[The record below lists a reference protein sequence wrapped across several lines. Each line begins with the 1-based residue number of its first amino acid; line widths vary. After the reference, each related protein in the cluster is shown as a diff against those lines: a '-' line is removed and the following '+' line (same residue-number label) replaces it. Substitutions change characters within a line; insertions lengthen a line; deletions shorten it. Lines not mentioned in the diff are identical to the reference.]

1 VAFEPK
7 SLSTSC
13 QCCKVALF
21 SERLT
26 RLKLSAYARK
36 VKTERT
42 IDNQIQLQER
52 RLRLLSDIETSNRNA
67 DLFLDTADNLHD
79 TEENIGVTGIP
90 DEFLSDTETTDDD
103 DIDLSSRVQPED
115 IVLTLPS
122 SLGPDWC
129 AEESNR
135 NIVQQEIGLRQG
147 QANDALHHVRI
158 GLAEKSFT
166 FRTQI
171 RNARSQ
177 KKKTIA
183 WNGFHSLEANLR
195 HQVRV
200 YSKARHALVQLG
212 ADAEILA
219 KYQVLKP
226 EDLKVSTAVV
236 DPRLPSRKE
245 ANLAWFWKVDVQGDT
260 TTDGWMAECKNVMAN
275 STSGS
280 HLHPPSV
287 SGALATV

>member
-1 VAFEPK
+1 MLPI
-7 SLSTSC
+7 SPTS
-13 QCCKVALF
+13 QRGFFPEYFA
-21 SERLT
+21 
-26 RLKLSAYARK
+26 RLKLSAHARK

-42 IDNQIQLQER
+42 IDNQVQLQER
-52 RLRLLSDIETSNRNA
+52 RLRLLSQIETFNNNA
-67 DLFLDTADNLHD
+67 DSFLEAADDLLD
-79 TEENIGVTGIP
+79 ADGNIGETGIP
-90 DEFLSDTETTDDD
+90 DEFLSDIEGEGDADVE
-103 DIDLSSRVQPED
+103 LSNRIQPED

-122 SLGPDWC
+122 SLGQNWC
-129 AEESNR
+129 AEEINQ
-135 NIVQQEIGLRQG
+135 NIVQQEISLRQG

-171 RNARSQ
+171 RKARSQ
-177 KKKTIA
+177 QKKKIA
-183 WNGFHSLEANLR
+183 WGGFHSLEANLR

-200 YSKARHALVQLG
+200 YTKARHALVQLG
-212 ADAEILA
+212 ASAEILS

-260 TTDGWMAECKNVMAN
+260 TTDGWMAERKHIIA
-275 STSGS
+275 G
-280 HLHPPSV
+280 
-287 SGALATV
+287 